1 MLPPEFYKGG
11 RKSHHPWARILP
23 HMVDAYYPCAC
34 TIAGSDSGGGAGI
47 QADLK
52 TFAALGVWGCS
63 VLTAITAQNTV
74 EVRASLPVPTG
85 MIRSQMEAVFADF
98 PVTACKTG
106 MLATAECVAAVAD
119 TFPSP
124 KVQLVVD
131 PVMVATSGTPLLD
144 AAGEQAIAELLL
156 PRAALITPNIA
167 EACLLTGRSAIET
180 MRTMEETAEELLASG
195 AGAVLLKGGHMTGE
209 TVVDVLLADGE
220 FTMFEG
226 SRYPYEVHGS
236 GCCLSAAI
244 TACLARGD
252 SLKEACGQAKTF
264 IGDAIRYA
272 VPSLAGR
279 RSVNP
284 SFRDIR
290 AREK

>member
-1 MLPPEFYKGG
+1 
-11 RKSHHPWARILP
+11 
-23 HMVDAYYPCAC
+23 MVDAYYTCAC

-63 VLTAITAQNTV
+63 VLTAITAQNTM
-74 EVRASLPVPTG
+74 EVTASLPVPTG

-98 PVTACKTG
+98 PVAACKTG

-124 KVQLVVD
+124 EVQLVVD

-144 AAGEQAIAELLL
+144 AAGEQALVELLL
-156 PRAALITPNIA
+156 PRAALVTPNIA
-167 EACLLTGRSAIET
+167 EACLLTGRSAIT
-180 MRTMEETAEELLASG
+180 TKRTMEEAAEELLATG
-195 AGAVLLKGGHMTGE
+195 AGAVLLKGGHMKGK
-209 TVVDVLLADGE
+209 TVMDVLLADGE
-220 FTMFEG
+220 FSVLKG
-226 SRYPYEVHGS
+226 KRYPYEVHGS

-244 TACLARGD
+244 TARLAMGETVP
-252 SLKEACGQAKTF
+252 EACAGAKTF
-264 IGDAIRYA
+264 IDSAIQNA
-272 VPSLAGR
+272 VPSLSGR

-290 AREK
+290 VGGK